1 MPAGKAFATVKIT
14 LFSNEQTSPETL
26 HLICRDYIGRV
37 NLYRQRVWTCKATGK
52 TNLTYEE
59 ALLSEQRA
67 NEKIQQ
73 FPKAY
78 VKPVLEMIQFSKPH
92 VPRFT

>member
-1 MPAGKAFATVKIT
+1 MCANKEMKTPSESAQTYADSQLKAPP
-14 LFSNEQTSPETL
+14 S
-26 HLICRDYIGRV
+26 CRDYIGRV

-78 VKPVLEMIQFSKPH
+78 IKPVLELVQFSKWN
-92 VPRFT
+92 